1 LPVFLTV
8 CKVPGQRFKVSKS
21 DDPIVL
27 DSKDIVSIQSLSPRL
42 LKLARDNS
50 LWRYKC
56 FEDSPSAALA
66 SRRATSLVALTGA
79 LGSLSISDPSDS
91 SPAPE
96 GSENRPYASKRA
108 RAATDWDLSHPTEKI
123 DWYSE
128 YVARHA
134 ILSAHWCQQD
144 PAWSQDVK
152 GIALLGDSGKA
163 VGPLDDG
170 SLCIWDISPSRS
182 GRRHFHEMARA
193 APRTLFEDPGKPGG
207 PSSGSSSLTFTGAVE
222 CINADLARNKAYI
235 AVQEILNEIDL
246 NTLQMVSQHKYAW
259 PITALSRES
268 TIHDPLTVGT
278 SWSLHLYD
286 PRCQMRDRSRSPEDL
301 LRTVPGDPEE
311 SIAFLPNY
319 TKTYRQKIPPGEL
332 SNAVPFHGA
341 MQLGL
346 GPRQPR
352 RSSLSG
358 YARVEPG
365 PLSILH
371 QGPHEIL
378 IAGRFPSILS
388 YDRRYFPRLQ
398 YAIHSGARLSTL
410 TTLPFSPRGAGAN
423 SPATATLIAAGE
435 YGGRGSLELYSL
447 PHVQQDQRRDSGD
460 YGLSSPS
467 TQLGAMDRE
476 HALDSAFAEKD
487 YPFSYKN
494 RQAASTSKLLAVATQ
509 GTRIVFSDAEGGLKW
524 VERNG
529 IGLVRRWNM
538 NTFEVDQ
545 AGARVVGE
553 QVIRKIVPLDAG
565 ESQRGTRGDGDLLVW
580 TGENIGIVST
590 RPPKQT
596 NETPSDSGADT
607 PEEQGAEYSRQMR
620 RALERQ
626 ADEARW
632 MRRFRLNR

>member
-1 LPVFLTV
+1 MRNVLRVRSEYPVANSF
-8 CKVPGQRFKVSKS
+8 S
-21 DDPIVL
+21 VL
-27 DSKDIVSIQSLSPRL
+27 DSKDIVTSQSLSQRF

-56 FEDSPSAALA
+56 FEDSPSAA
-66 SRRATSLVALTGA
+66 SRRLTSLAALSTA
-79 LGSLSISDPSDS
+79 LGSLSISDPPQS
-91 SPAPE
+91 SPAPK
-96 GSENRPYASKRA
+96 GSRNRQYASKRA
-108 RAATDWDLSHPTEKI
+108 QAATEWDPSHPTENI

-128 YVARHA
+128 YIARNA
-134 ILSAHWCQQD
+134 TLSTRWLQQQSGD
-144 PAWSQDVK
+144 GNDIQGIDVR

-163 VGPLDDG
+163 TGPLDDG

-182 GRRHFHEMARA
+182 GRRTFREIARS
-193 APRTLFEDPGKPGG
+193 APRTLFQDPVKPGG
-207 PSSGSSSLTFTGAVE
+207 PSNGSSTLAFTGAVE
-222 CINADLARNKAYI
+222 CINADFTRNKAYV
-235 AVQEILNEIDL
+235 AVQDILNEVDL

-259 PITALSRES
+259 PITALSPDS
-268 TIHDPLTVGT
+268 TVNDPLTIGT

-301 LRTVPGDPEE
+301 LRPVPADPEE

-319 TKTYRQKIPPGEL
+319 AKSHLKNAMPPTSPG
-332 SNAVPFHGA
+332 
-341 MQLGL
+341 QLWP

-352 RSSLSG
+352 RSNLSD
-358 YARVEPG
+358 YAHIEPG

-398 YAIHSGARLSTL
+398 YAIHSGARLSTI
-410 TTLPFSPRGAGAN
+410 TSLPVPPRGAGTN
-423 SPATATLIAAGE
+423 SSATATLIAAGE

-447 PHVQQDQRRDSGD
+447 PHVKQDQRRDSGD
-460 YGLSSPS
+460 YGLSPVSG
-467 TQLGAMDRE
+467 QLGTMDRE
-476 HALDSAFAEKD
+476 HALDNAFSEHD
-487 YPFSYKN
+487 YRFSYKN

-529 IGLVRRWNM
+529 VGLVRRWNVNAFDM
-538 NTFEVDQ
+538 DQ
-545 AGARVVGE
+545 AGGRLVGE
-553 QVIRKIVPLDAG
+553 QVVRKIVPLSAG
-565 ESQRGTRGDGDLLVW
+565 ESEQGTRGDGDLLIW
-580 TGENIGIVST
+580 TGETVGIVST
-590 RPPKQT
+590 KPQKPT
-596 NETPSDSGADT
+596 TDTPSESGADT

>member
-1 LPVFLTV
+1 MYEADLGSTPSVQQLTA
-8 CKVPGQRFKVSKS
+8 
-21 DDPIVL
+21 IVL
-27 DSKDIVSIQSLSPRL
+27 DSKDIVSAQSLSPRL

-66 SRRATSLVALTGA
+66 SRRATTLAALTGA
-79 LGSLSISDPSDS
+79 LGSLSISDPPEA
-91 SPAPE
+91 SPAAE
-96 GSENRPYASKRA
+96 GSENRQYASKRA
-108 RAATDWDLSHPTEKI
+108 QATASWDASHPTEKI

-134 ILSAHWCQQD
+134 TLSTHWRQHD
-144 PAWSQDVK
+144 PAGGQDIR

-170 SLCIWDISPSRS
+170 SLCVWDVATSGS
-182 GRRHFHEMARA
+182 GRRRFREIARA
-193 APRTLFEDPGKPGG
+193 APSTLFEDPGKPGG
-207 PSSGSSSLTFTGAVE
+207 PSSGSSYLTFTGAVE
-222 CINADLARNKAYI
+222 CINADLSRNKAYI
-235 AVQEILNEIDL
+235 AVQDILNEMDL
-246 NTLQMVSQHKYAW
+246 NTLQMVSQYKYAW
-259 PITALSRES
+259 PITALSQDS
-268 TIHDPLTVGT
+268 TVHDPLTVGT

-319 TKTYRQKIPPGEL
+319 TKAGRQKPPASRF
-332 SNAVPFHGA
+332 SNLLPAGTPIHLA
-341 MQLGL
+341 R

-352 RSSLSG
+352 RSNLSG
-358 YARVEPG
+358 YARIEPG

-371 QGPHEIL
+371 HGPDEIL

-398 YAIHSGARLSTL
+398 YAIHSGARLSTI
-410 TTLPFSPRGAGAN
+410 TSVPFPPRGTGDS

-447 PHVQQDQRRDSGD
+447 PHMKSDQRRDSGD
-460 YGLSSPS
+460 YGLSSSS
-467 TQLGAMDRE
+467 TQLDAMDRE
-476 HALDSAFAEKD
+476 LAMDSAFAEKD

-545 AGARVVGE
+545 SGARVVGE
-553 QVIRKIVPLDAG
+553 QVVRKIVSLNEG
-565 ESQRGTRGDGDLLVW
+565 ENERGNRGDGDLLIW
-580 TGENIGIVST
+580 TGENVGIVST
-590 RPPKQT
+590 KPPKQG

>member
-1 LPVFLTV
+1 MRNILKGRSQYVAANSF
-8 CKVPGQRFKVSKS
+8 Q
-21 DDPIVL
+21 DL
-27 DSKDIVSIQSLSPRL
+27 DSRDIVTSQSLSPRF

-56 FEDSPSAALA
+56 FEDSPSAASA
-66 SRRATSLVALTGA
+66 SKRLTSLAALSAA
-79 LGSLSISDPSDS
+79 LGSLSISDPPQS

-96 GSENRPYASKRA
+96 WSRKRQSASKRA
-108 RAATDWDLSHPTEKI
+108 QAAAEWDPSHPTERI

-128 YVARHA
+128 YIARTA
-134 ILSAHWCQQD
+134 ALSTRWLQQQ
-144 PAWSQDVK
+144 PADGHDVR

-163 VGPLDDG
+163 AGPLDDG
-170 SLCIWDISPSRS
+170 SLCIWDIAASRS
-182 GRRHFHEMARA
+182 GRRNFREIARS
-193 APRTLFEDPGKPGG
+193 APRTLFQDPRKPGD
-207 PSSGSSSLTFTGAVE
+207 PSNGSSTLAFTGAVE
-222 CINADLARNKAYI
+222 CINADFMRNKAYV
-235 AVQEILNEIDL
+235 AVQDILNEVDL
-246 NTLQMVSQHKYAW
+246 NTLQMVSQHEYAW
-259 PITALSRES
+259 PITALSQDS
-268 TIHDPLTVGT
+268 TVHDPLTVGT

-301 LRTVPGDPEE
+301 LRTVPADPEE

-319 TKTYRQKIPPGEL
+319 AKIRQSRPPCHL
-332 SNAVPFHGA
+332 NNAMPSTA
-341 MQLGL
+341 LIQLGS

-352 RSSLSG
+352 RSNLSD
-358 YARVEPG
+358 YAHIEPG

-398 YAIHSGARLSTL
+398 YAIHSGARLSTI
-410 TTLPFSPRGAGAN
+410 TSLPVPPRAAGAK
-423 SPATATLIAAGE
+423 SSATATLIAAGE

-447 PHVQQDQRRDSGD
+447 PHGKQDQRRDSGD
-460 YGLSSPS
+460 YGLSPS
-467 TQLGAMDRE
+467 SGQLSTMDRE
-476 HALDSAFAEKD
+476 HALDNAFTEHH

-529 IGLVRRWNM
+529 VGLVRRWNV
-538 NTFEVDQ
+538 NAFETDQ
-545 AGARVVGE
+545 IGGRLVGE
-553 QVIRKIVPLDAG
+553 QVVRKIVPLDAG
-565 ESQRGTRGDGDLLVW
+565 ESEQGIRGDGDLLVW
-580 TGENIGIVST
+580 TGETVGIVST
-590 RPPKQT
+590 KPQMRT
-596 NETPSDSGADT
+596 TETPSESGADT

>member
-1 LPVFLTV
+1 VRNVLRIRSQYPVANSF
-8 CKVPGQRFKVSKS
+8 S
-21 DDPIVL
+21 VL
-27 DSKDIVSIQSLSPRL
+27 DSKDLVTSQSLSQRF

-56 FEDSPSAALA
+56 FEDSPSAA
-66 SRRATSLVALTGA
+66 SRRLTSLAALSAA
-79 LGSLSISDPSDS
+79 LGSLSISDPPQS
-91 SPAPE
+91 SPAQP
-96 GSENRPYASKRA
+96 GSRNRQYASKRA
-108 RAATDWDLSHPTEKI
+108 QAAAEWDPSHPTENI

-128 YVARHA
+128 YIARNA
-134 ILSAHWCQQD
+134 TLSTRWLQPLADGQD
-144 PAWSQDVK
+144 IR

-163 VGPLDDG
+163 AGPLDDG
-170 SLCIWDISPSRS
+170 SLCIWDIAPSRS
-182 GRRHFHEMARA
+182 GRRNLREIARS
-193 APRTLFEDPGKPGG
+193 APRTLFQDPEKPGD
-207 PSSGSSSLTFTGAVE
+207 PSNGSSTLGFTGAVE
-222 CINADLARNKAYI
+222 CINADFMRNKAYV
-235 AVQEILNEIDL
+235 AVQDILNEVDL

-259 PITALSRES
+259 PITALSQDS
-268 TIHDPLTVGT
+268 TVHDPLTVGT

-286 PRCQMRDRSRSPEDL
+286 PRCQLRDRSRSPEDL
-301 LRTVPGDPEE
+301 LRPVPADPEE

-319 TKTYRQKIPPGEL
+319 TKSHLKNAMPPT
-332 SNAVPFHGA
+332 SPI
-341 MQLGL
+341 QLWS

-352 RSSLSG
+352 RSNLSD
-358 YARVEPG
+358 YAHIEPG

-398 YAIHSGARLSTL
+398 YAIHSGARLSTI
-410 TTLPFSPRGAGAN
+410 TSLPVPPRGAGTN
-423 SPATATLIAAGE
+423 SSATATLIAAGE

-447 PHVQQDQRRDSGD
+447 PHVKQDPRRDSGD
-460 YGLSSPS
+460 YGLSPISG
-467 TQLGAMDRE
+467 QLGTMDRE
-476 HALDSAFAEKD
+476 HALDNAFAEHN

-529 IGLVRRWNM
+529 VGLVRRWNVNAFDM
-538 NTFEVDQ
+538 DQ
-545 AGARVVGE
+545 AGGRLVGE
-553 QVIRKIVPLDAG
+553 QVIRKIVPLKAG
-565 ESQRGTRGDGDLLVW
+565 QSEQGTRGDGDLLIW
-580 TGENIGIVST
+580 TGETVGIVST
-590 RPPKQT
+590 KPQKPT
-596 NETPSDSGADT
+596 TDTPSESGADT